1 MTEPQNPKRTIRRA
15 TGFSSF
21 GFRILNLFRI
31 SNFGFRDS
39 CPAGSGFRESP
50 EAGGRRLGECFI
62 EGCIKLSGLAVVA
75 FVFLIFLFLLRDSLS
90 LFREY
95 SLREFLFGREW
106 LPISEPPK
114 FGVLPLLIG
123 SVLVTFWAIVICVP
137 LGVGAAMF
145 IAEVAPKPLKH
156 VLKSLVEILASI
168 PSVVLGFL
176 GIIWLGPFLRNTFGL
191 STGMCGLTG
200 SLLLAFM
207 ALPTIISISEDAL
220 VGVPKS
226 YREAAFGLGATRWQ
240 TLWRVI
246 LPSASSGIVA
256 AVMLGIGRVVG
267 ETMVVLMVTGNAPVM
282 PKSILLPL
290 RTLTATIAGEM
301 GETVGGSEHYFA
313 LFAVGLVLFAIT
325 FTINLVADLFL
336 RRARK

>member
-1 MTEPQNPKRTIRRA
+1 MKEQRVREPEDEKVNQAHDKAVRPSQPLNSAASSSGIRQRLRIGETI
-15 TGFSSF
+15 
-21 GFRILNLFRI
+21 
-31 SNFGFRDS
+31 
-39 CPAGSGFRESP
+39 
-50 EAGGRRLGECFI
+50 I
-62 EGCIKLSGLAVVA
+62 EWCIRLSGLLIVA

-90 LFREY
+90 LFRAY
-95 SLREFLFGREW
+95 PLGRFLLGMEW

-123 SVLVTFWAIVICVP
+123 SLLVTFWAIVICVP

-176 GIIWLGPFLRNTFGL
+176 GIIWLGPFLRDTFHL
-191 STGMCGLTG
+191 STGMTGLTG

-220 VGVPKS
+220 AGVPRM
-226 YREAAFGLGATRWQ
+226 YREAAYGLGATRWQ

-246 LPSASSGIVA
+246 LPSASSGILA

-282 PKSILLPL
+282 PRSILLPL

-325 FTINLVADLFL
+325 FTINLIADLFL

>member
-1 MTEPQNPKRTIRRA
+1 LPETSSPMQNSSRVVRCASCDGTTLSHDASRTTQDADRRRIGEPI
-15 TGFSSF
+15 
-21 GFRILNLFRI
+21 
-31 SNFGFRDS
+31 
-39 CPAGSGFRESP
+39 
-50 EAGGRRLGECFI
+50 I
-62 EGCIKLSGLAVVA
+62 EWCIKLSGLLVVA

-90 LFREY
+90 LFRQY
-95 SLREFLFGREW
+95 SVKEVLFGSEW
-106 LPISEPPK
+106 LPISDPAK

-123 SVLVTFWAIVICVP
+123 SVIVTFWAIMICVP

-145 IAEVAPKPLKH
+145 IAEVAPKSLKH
-156 VLKSLVEILASI
+156 VLKSLVEILAAI

-282 PKSILLPL
+282 PKSILQPL

-325 FTINLVADLFL
+325 FTINFIADLFL

>member
-1 MTEPQNPKRTIRRA
+1 LPRK
-15 TGFSSF
+15 
-21 GFRILNLFRI
+21 I
-31 SNFGFRDS
+31 S
-39 CPAGSGFRESP
+39 E
-50 EAGGRRLGECFI
+50 FI
-62 EGCIKLSGLAVVA
+62 IELSIKLSGYAVVV
-75 FVFLIFLFLLRDSLS
+75 FVFLVFLFLLRDSLS
-90 LFREY
+90 LFRHY
-95 SLREFLFGREW
+95 PLRDFLLGTEW
-106 LPISEPPK
+106 LPISDPPK
-114 FGVLPLLIG
+114 FGVIPLLLG
-123 SVLVTFWAIVICVP
+123 SIFVTVWAILICVP
-137 LGVGAAMF
+137 LGVGSAMF
-145 IAEVAPKPLKH
+145 ISEVAPKPLKH

-176 GIIWLGPFLRNTFGL
+176 GIIWLAPVLRNVFGL

-220 VGVPKS
+220 AGVPRT

-240 TLWRVI
+240 TLWRII
-246 LPSASSGIVA
+246 LPSASSGILA

-267 ETMVVLMVTGNAPVM
+267 ETMVVMMVTGNAPVI
-282 PKSILLPL
+282 PPSILKPL

-325 FTINLVADLFL
+325 FSINFIADLFL

>member
-1 MTEPQNPKRTIRRA
+1 MPTEANESTIRTSVRPQ
-15 TGFSSF
+15 TRELGFHASMK
-21 GFRILNLFRI
+21 
-31 SNFGFRDS
+31 
-39 CPAGSGFRESP
+39 
-50 EAGGRRLGECFI
+50 RLWRKVSEPII
-62 EGCIKLSGLAVVA
+62 ELCIRLSGVAVIV

-90 LFREY
+90 LFRHY
-95 SLREFLFGREW
+95 PLGQFLFGRKW
-106 LPISEPPK
+106 LPISDPPQ
-114 FGVLPLLIG
+114 FGIIPLLLG
-123 SVLVTFWAIVICVP
+123 SVLVTFWAVLICVP
-137 LGVGAAMF
+137 LGVGSAMF
-145 IAEVAPKPLKH
+145 IAEVAPKALKN
-156 VLKSLVEILASI
+156 VLKSFVEILAAI

-176 GIIWLGPFLRNTFGL
+176 GIIWLGPALRDTFHL

-220 VGVPKS
+220 TGVPRS
-226 YREAAFGLGATRWQ
+226 YREAAYGLGATRWQ

-267 ETMVVLMVTGNAPVM
+267 ETMVVLMVTGNAPVI
-282 PKSILLPL
+282 PTSILQPV

-301 GETVGGSEHYFA
+301 GETVGGSEHYYA
-313 LFAVGLVLFAIT
+313 LFAVGLVLFVIT
-325 FTINLVADLFL
+325 FIINFIADLFL

>member
-1 MTEPQNPKRTIRRA
+1 MLKRL
-15 TGFSSF
+15 S
-21 GFRILNLFRI
+21 
-31 SNFGFRDS
+31 
-39 CPAGSGFRESP
+39 E
-50 EAGGRRLGECFI
+50 FI
-62 EGCIKLSGLAVVA
+62 IERCIKLSGLAVVV

-90 LFREY
+90 LFRVY
-95 SLREFLFGREW
+95 PLGQFLFGREW

-145 IAEVAPKPLKH
+145 IAEVAPKPVKH

-176 GIIWLGPFLRNTFGL
+176 GIIWLGPFLRDTFGL

-207 ALPTIISISEDAL
+207 ALPTIISISEDAI
-220 VGVPKS
+220 VGVPRA

-282 PKSILLPL
+282 PRSILLPL

-313 LFAVGLVLFAIT
+313 LFGAGLVLFAIT
-325 FTINLVADLFL
+325 FAVNFIADLFL